1 MVLCKK
7 QSKEKFLWKYK
18 DKFPQ
23 IKDLSLQRY
32 PNNHN
37 ASWFSKLRKGLFYQ
51 NVLLGNSIKSNANND
66 VIKPHHK
73 FNFSSCLNATVQL
86 IATKNILVTN
96 TNAQKNG
103 FLTQCS
109 QHHEMFKKSRKKNA
123 TKRGKKKQKKTENTK
138 MKRFN
143 TQQIIIHLTPEKL

>member
-1 MVLCKK
+1 MHYGYLGISRETNLLSEEMDLYISQMTFFC
-7 QSKEKFLWKYK
+7 SIPDTKY
-18 DKFPQ
+18 
-23 IKDLSLQRY
+23 
-32 PNNHN
+32 HN

-51 NVLLGNSIKSNANND
+51 NVLLGNSIKNNANND

-103 FLTQCS
+103 FLTQRS

-123 TKRGKKKQKKTENTK
+123 TNRGKKKQKKK
-138 MKRFN
+138 QKIQKWRDS
-143 TQQIIIHLTPEKL
+143 TPSKL